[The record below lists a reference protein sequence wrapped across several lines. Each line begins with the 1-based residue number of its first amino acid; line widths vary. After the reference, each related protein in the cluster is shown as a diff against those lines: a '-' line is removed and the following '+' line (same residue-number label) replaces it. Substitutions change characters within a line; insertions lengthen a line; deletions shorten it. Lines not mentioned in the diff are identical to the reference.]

1 MGERQRV
8 SSRVSL
14 QMAKLAVAIAIVIVA
29 MVASFPVDDFPPLE
43 FVVRRSVEDDVSL
56 QPEQVFKD
64 IATALDVVPQKE
76 ILHPLRKLQ
85 THRADR
91 TGCRGTAT
99 SIIKN
104 HLVLTASRIH
114 APTSD
119 TTTTRNTVRMNF
131 MTELRTSLSVAASA
145 NAWRCRK
152 LQMKTKGLGSQ
163 VVLGVSGLASKGS
176 RPLSLD
182 RACRHAQYHK
192 LQVSASGNSTP
203 QNSTHPKFIVIL
215 GPSTSATPPIFN

>member
-76 ILHPLRKLQ
+76 ILHPLRKL
-85 THRADR
+85 ADTQGR
-91 TGCRGTAT
+91 PDWMPGHSHKHHQESSGVDGKQAPT
-99 SIIKN
+99 
-104 HLVLTASRIH
+104 RIH

-176 RPLSLD
+176 RSLSLD
-182 RACRHAQYHK
+182 RACRHAQSHK

-203 QNSTHPKFIVIL
+203 QNSIHP
-215 GPSTSATPPIFN
+215 